1 MSYAFTPADFESA
14 RRVPVPDRAPAAD
27 RVPVF
32 DYAPARAGALYCD
45 TRPGDLIYS
54 AELNARIAAQGG
66 TPPRAPAAPA
76 AIPRPLVLGL
86 SGPGGCGKSTVA
98 RALVAAL
105 GDRATVLPVNA
116 PLKAAMRAILEAG
129 GLTPV
134 QINRRLDGD
143 LKRVPCAILG
153 GRTPTDAMQ
162 TMGTE
167 WGRQMVHPDL
177 WVDLWRRRA
186 EVLLAAGGAVLN
198 DSVRFEN
205 EVAAIHAL
213 GGVVVRLTGRAGDL
227 DGANGHAS
235 ERGVAAD
242 FEVANTGTP
251 DATAAAILDA
261 LAARQIEAG
270 NRGAGGIWSRMMDTL
285 HGRADRP
292 KW

>member
-1 MSYAFTPADFESA
+1 MSHAYALADFENA
-14 RRVPVPDRAPAAD
+14 TLVAVPDRAPGAD
-27 RVPVF
+27 RVPVL
-32 DYAPARAGALYCD
+32 DYAPGRV
-45 TRPGDLIYS
+45 
-54 AELNARIAAQGG
+54 
-66 TPPRAPAAPA
+66 PPRAPAAPA
-76 AIPRPLVLGL
+76 APALPRPLVVGL

-116 PLKAAMRAILEAG
+116 PLKAALRAILAAG
-129 GLTPV
+129 GLTPAQV
-134 QINRRLDGD
+134 NRRLDGD
-143 LKRVPCAILG
+143 LKRVPCAVLG

-177 WVDLWRRRA
+177 WANLWRHQA
-186 EVLLAAGGAVLN
+186 EILLASGASVLN

-227 DGANGHAS
+227 DAGHAS
-235 ERGVAAD
+235 ERGVVAD
-242 FEVANTGTP
+242 YEVSNDGTP
-251 DATAAAILDA
+251 EETAGAILDT
-261 LAARQIEAG
+261 LAGHYIEAG
-270 NRGAGGIWSRMMDTL
+270 NRGADGVWSRMMDTL